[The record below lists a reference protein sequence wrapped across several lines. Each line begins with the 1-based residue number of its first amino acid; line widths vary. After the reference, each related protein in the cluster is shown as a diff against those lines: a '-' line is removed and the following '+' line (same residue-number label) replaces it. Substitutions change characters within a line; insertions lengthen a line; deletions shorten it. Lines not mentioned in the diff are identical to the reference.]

1 MKGDGVWWYTPALS
15 TLRSADLILQQSL
28 VYECRLSSRY
38 RPCYLLWLQVSG
50 DSGSTER
57 PAISEWR
64 GASRLPAI
72 NELRRMSA
80 PADDRRRG
88 SRGTNDGSDDPA
100 QPGCAHSAGAEGVGR
115 GGQTGADSR
124 LQQPGNLA
132 RLGSVPMGKAGLQTA
147 SQERNGG
154 LSGSQAGPAGG
165 SAGSKWRSGSMDPPP
180 PKPPRRPMLGSS
192 SADQAVRADV
202 LGSRF
207 DTSGSGVSNT
217 TRFAIQLAA
226 GAQPT
231 KPPVGASAKQAVRV
245 EDQPQARSLPA
256 PDRKDDAAPGPALG
270 PGAAESRRE
279 RPAPSSPSES
289 ARQRMGQP
297 AFRAVRERMQQHH
310 DVFREQ
316 LVQLHR

>member
-1 MKGDGVWWYTPALS
+1 M
-15 TLRSADLILQQSL
+15 
-28 VYECRLSSRY
+28 
-38 RPCYLLWLQVSG
+38 SG

-64 GASRLPAI
+64 GAPRLPAI

-88 SRGTNDGSDDPA
+88 SRGTDGSDDPA
-100 QPGCAHSAGAEGVGR
+100 QPGCAHSAGADGAGR

-124 LQQPGNLA
+124 LQQPGPLA
-132 RLGSVPMGKAGLQTA
+132 RLGSTPVGRSAPQGA

-154 LSGSQAGPAGG
+154 LSGSQTGLAGG
-165 SAGSKWRSGSMDPPP
+165 SSSKWRSGSMDPPP
-180 PKPPRRPMLGSS
+180 PKPPRRLMLGSS

-202 LGSRF
+202 PGSRF

-217 TRFAIQLAA
+217 TRFATQLAA
-226 GAQPT
+226 GAQPL
-231 KPPVGASAKQAVRV
+231 KPPTGVSATHPVQIQQ
-245 EDQPQARSLPA
+245 QPQTHSLPVPCRRA
-256 PDRKDDAAPGPALG
+256 DAAPGPGLG

-279 RPAPSSPSES
+279 PPAPSSPSES
-289 ARQRMGQP
+289 ARRRMGQA
-297 AFRAVRERMQQHH
+297 AFSAVRERMQQHH

-316 LVQLHR
+316 LAQLHR